1 MCHLFLKLNADNS
14 GWHSLSGLLKTFRQL
29 PAKEGSAAYSGRCQ
43 CSFASS
49 FESKVC
55 FDRSSTSPKILFL
68 SKINLLSVTAS
79 ALTPEM
85 PTMETLSPIRLE
97 KNSTSF
103 KQRLFDV
110 RPDIGTSSSD
120 LAFYAHPFALLS
132 LALSLKLPNSSLC
145 FNREL

>member
-97 KNSTSF
+97 KNSASF
-103 KQRLFDV
+103 KQRPLRV
-110 RPDIGTSSSD
+110 YLMSD
-120 LAFYAHPFALLS
+120 LISELLLATS
-132 LALSLKLPNSSLC
+132 LFMLTHSLC
-145 FNREL
+145 SRWRSP